1 MLTGELRL
9 ARAEIAKHVEKITMH
24 PDGRSYV
31 ASGTW
36 DLLRGVAFRMV
47 PGARLGRNSHSINF
61 RFEVAA

>member
-47 PGARLGRNSHSINF
+47 PGAR
-61 RFEVAA
+61 

>member
-24 PDGRSYV
+24 PDGRTYV

-36 DLLRGVAFRMV
+36 DLLRDVAFRMV
-47 PGARLGRNSHSINF
+47 PGDRHARYCHRLDF
-61 RFEVAA
+61 DFAA